1 MDFRKIFNFI
11 PEIKKP
17 DEKKLGFKVK
27 LKWTLITLISFFI
40 LANIPLFGLSKN
52 ALSRFEYLAMILG
65 TDFGSIIS
73 LGIGPIVMGSIILQ
87 LLTGAGILNID
98 TTTVE
103 GKRFF
108 QGLQKIMVFFFIIF
122 EAMVYVL
129 MKGLQAAPGLAPLL
143 IIQLILG
150 GIAIFYMDELT
161 TKWGFG
167 SGVSLFI
174 GAGVSWRIITQAFQF
189 VNQQGQNCL
198 LDFGNV
204 ACSGKVFALIQNII
218 NRYPVEVLSAA
229 VTLIATVLIFLVVV
243 WVQSL
248 KVEIPLSYGAI
259 SRGYGVRKGM
269 GVKWP
274 LSFFYAS
281 VLPVILT
288 AALIATTQLF
298 GGILE
303 NAAAPCLLE
312 SGECIGLAK
321 FASHFSFLGHFV
333 NGQAVSG
340 LAFWMGS
347 TNLLEL
353 TIRGGFLPRYL
364 LQGLTHMLFFMFFST
379 IFAIFW
385 VKTTGMDARSQAHK
399 IASSGLQ
406 VAGFRQDERILES
419 ILSRYIMPLTVMGGL
434 AIGLLASLTDL
445 LGALVSGTAILLSIM
460 IFFQLYQN
468 IAKEHMSDMNPAMK
482 KFMGNI

>member
-11 PEIKKP
+11 PEVTKP
-17 DEKKLGFKVK
+17 EEKKVSFNVK
-27 LKWTLITLISFFI
+27 LKWTLIVLVSFFV

-52 ALSRFEYLAMILG
+52 ALARFEYLAMILG

-98 TTTVE
+98 TTNEE
-103 GKRFF
+103 GKKFF
-108 QGLQKIMVFFFIIF
+108 QGLQKILVFFFIIF

-129 MKGLQAAPGLAPLL
+129 MQGLQAEPGFAWLVILQLVLGGLA
-143 IIQLILG
+143 IY
-150 GIAIFYMDELT
+150 YMDDLT

-167 SGVSLFI
+167 SGISLFI
-174 GAGVSWRIITQAFQF
+174 GAGVSWRIITQALQF
-189 VNQQGQNCL
+189 INSQGQNCL
-198 LDFGNV
+198 FNFGEV
-204 ACSGKVFALIQNII
+204 ACSGKIFVLIQSII
-218 NRYPVEVLSAA
+218 QGHEIEVISAA
-229 VTLIATVLIFLVVV
+229 AAILITIGIFLLVV

-248 KVEIPLSYGAI
+248 KVEIPLSFGRI
-259 SRGYGVRKGM
+259 RGY

-281 VLPVILT
+281 VIPVILT

-303 NAAAPCLLE
+303 NAAAPCLIE
-312 SGECIGLAK
+312 GEVCTGLAK
-321 FASHFSFLGHFV
+321 FASYFGFLGHFID
-333 NGQAVSG
+333 GQAVSG
-340 LAFWMGS
+340 LAFWLGS

-385 VKTTGMDARSQAHK
+385 VKTSGMDARSQAHK

-419 ILSRYIMPLTVMGGL
+419 ILNRYVMPLTIMGGL

-445 LGALVSGTAILLSIM
+445 LGALVSGTAILLVIM
-460 IFFQLYQN
+460 IFFQFYQN
-468 IAKEHMSDMNPAMK
+468 IAKQHETDMNPAIR